1 METKAIHWKDTFLHD
16 LMPLGKFPNCRMMN
30 LRQNEVIWPLFA
42 ERSFGEISCE
52 DSVAK
57 KDTEGLSPFL

>member
-1 METKAIHWKDTFLHD
+1 
-16 LMPLGKFPNCRMMN
+16 MMN
-30 LRQNEVIWPLFA
+30 LKAKMIILPLFA

-57 KDTEGLSPFL
+57 DTEGWVLFFENFIMSGDVYNLKNICTCLKAKT